1 MTKKKVKSDEEMVT
15 ELAERMAGATV
26 KRVTICDKITDTFE
40 KEGWKMNE
48 YWECED
54 DVMCTSFIDINL
66 DQLSVFIDAEL
77 DKDLE
82 NDIIEA
88 IKTKHKTNKTRG
100 LHKGSK

>member
-1 MTKKKVKSDEEMVT
+1 MTKKKVKSDKEMIT
-15 ELAERMAGATV
+15 DLAERLAGETV
-26 KRVTICDKITDTFE
+26 KRVTTCDKITEIFE

-54 DVMCTSFIDINL
+54 NVMCTSFIDINL
-66 DQLSVFIDAEL
+66 DQLSVFIDVEL

-88 IKTKHKTNKTRG
+88 IKIKHKANKTRG
-100 LHKGSK
+100 LHKGN